1 MIIYNVIEQSLF
13 EISEGNFEQAL
24 LSLVQLKEV
33 PDDLKSNIYLLSGRY
48 HDLQKDKIKG
58 IVGISD
64 EKLLQNQIINS
75 TLDVIKYIKKLK
87 INEGGNKERI
97 AELSYKIGNEI
108 LHLKNY
114 QIAIEYFNSVI
125 ETEGVSIILK
135 IKALNDRGA
144 SKLANGDFE
153 LAVEDFSKAIQ
164 LQSHEAISHYNRGIA
179 FLKLA
184 ERDFKNATLLGYE
197 PAREY
202 CQIFN
207 S

>member
-1 MIIYNVIEQSLF
+1 MNIYDTLEQILV
-13 EISEGNFEQAL
+13 EISVGDFEQAL
-24 LSLVQLKEV
+24 KKLLGVNEAS
-33 PDDLKSNIYLLSGRY
+33 DDLKSDLVLLSGRY
-48 HDLQKDKIKG
+48 HDLQKDKRKG
-58 IVGISD
+58 VVGVSK

-75 TLDVIKYIKKLK
+75 VLEVIKYIKKAK
-87 INEGGNKERI
+87 PKEEENKERI
-97 AELSYKIGNEI
+97 AEISYKIGNEI

-125 ETEGVSIILK
+125 ETEGISVELK
-135 IKALNDRGA
+135 VKSLNDRGA
-144 SKLANGDFE
+144 SKLASGDFE
-153 LAVEDFSKAIQ
+153 LAVEDFNKAVQ
-164 LQSHEAISHYNRGIA
+164 LQSHEAFSYYNRGIA
-179 FLKLA
+179 FLKFA